1 MTAGDEGNADRDGS
15 PVRLVIADDQPLIL
29 SALSR
34 ILAAEDDIDVV
45 ARVGSGEEALTA
57 AMSHRADVA
66 VLDVYMPGV
75 GGLSAAAELR
85 EKLPGI
91 HILMLTTFGEE
102 DMVHRA
108 MDLGVDGF
116 LVKDCSA
123 EELVA
128 AVRRIHAGGSV
139 LSPEVTGF
147 VMAGYRSRA
156 GALSIPGAVPPDQL
170 ESPLTP
176 REVDVLFGVA
186 RARSNA
192 EIAADL
198 VVGDATVKTYIS
210 RLITKLGVRDRVG
223 LAVWAHET
231 GFLRDYGGRAP
242 VHPHEGT
249 GASEVHHIG

>member
-1 MTAGDEGNADRDGS
+1 MTAGVAGDEEQP
-15 PVRLVIADDQPLIL
+15 PVRMVIADDQPLIL
-29 SALSR
+29 SALAS
-34 ILAAEDDIDVV
+34 ILDAEADIDVV
-45 ARVGSGEEALTA
+45 ARVNSGEEAVTA
-57 AMSHRADVA
+57 ALTHNVDVA
-66 VLDVYMPGV
+66 VLDVYMPGA

-102 DMVHRA
+102 AMVHRA

-156 GALSIPGAVPPDQL
+156 GTLSIPGAVPPDRL

-176 REVDVLFGVA
+176 READVLVGVA
-186 RARSNA
+186 RALSNA

-198 VVGDATVKTYIS
+198 VVGEATVKTYIS
-210 RLITKLGVRDRVG
+210 RLITKLRVRDRVG

-231 GFLRDYGGRAP
+231 GFLRDHGGQGPGSSSRGNGG
-242 VHPHEGT
+242 E
-249 GASEVHHIG
+249 